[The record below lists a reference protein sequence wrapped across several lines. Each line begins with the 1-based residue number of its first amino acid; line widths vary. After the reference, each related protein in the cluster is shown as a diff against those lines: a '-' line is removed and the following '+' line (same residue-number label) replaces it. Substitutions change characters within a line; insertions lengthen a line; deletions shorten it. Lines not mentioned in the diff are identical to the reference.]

1 MWQIWRELRAGEIDL
16 IVVSLGC
23 YAPWNYRRLK
33 AIFTR
38 PFGRKSL
45 VRIFGVHALRFP
57 CDYPPILA
65 IDSEDSR
72 TIERHNQFLLD
83 KSKYF
88 FKRELPMDRWEVF
101 QHAPY
106 AGLPDPRF
114 RSNAGIGCR
123 DRKPGYLRFPRECKC
138 DLFNMNSS
146 AARFCL
152 LRNWREMFLYGV
164 LLRKLGVRV
173 RPTAVLR
180 FRSGLEIEMVPGGY
194 GGYTILFQDIFIRRD
209 YQPTPEFVVRDG
221 WTVLDIGANMGF
233 FTCQAAS
240 SAKDV
245 RVVAVEPV
253 GPYIKVLRANIK
265 RNHFQ
270 QVTVI
275 QAAAAP
281 RSGSKIPLLC
291 GTRSSAS

>member
-1 MWQIWRELRAGEIDL
+1 MRFIQYEL
-16 IVVSLGC
+16 
-23 YAPWNYRRLK
+23 
-33 AIFTR
+33 
-38 PFGRKSL
+38 
-45 VRIFGVHALRFP
+45 LRGS
-57 CDYPPILA
+57 I
-65 IDSEDSR
+65 R
-72 TIERHNQFLLD
+72 
-83 KSKYF
+83 
-88 FKRELPMDRWEVF
+88 
-101 QHAPY
+101 
-106 AGLPDPRF
+106 
-114 RSNAGIGCR
+114 
-123 DRKPGYLRFPRECKC
+123 
-138 DLFNMNSS
+138 
-146 AARFCL
+146 L

-180 FRSGLEIEMVPGGY
+180 FRSGLEIEMVSGGY

-245 RVVAVEPV
+245 RVVAVEPM
-253 GPYIKVLRANIK
+253 GPYIEVLRANIK

-281 RSGSKIPLLC
+281 RSGSKIPLTVWYTKFGELKV
-291 GTRSSAS
+291 GTRLGNGRQSTEIVTGLSMADIFEKGQIQVCNLLKMDIEGAEYELFEATASHIWERIDRVVMETHELHGRHASELVQLLMQYGFSVATRGSLLWATRTLAV